1 MEPDPVMENF
11 TEKIGQL
18 GGSSKRIARRL
29 MTIGENRLELL
40 LLEAVEERVRFI
52 RLLLLSLGI
61 FASGLLAM
69 MTLTAAVVIALW
81 AHSPV
86 IVLVSITVLD
96 GLITLVLL
104 LLLRKVTHQ
113 EEPFSATFDQ
123 LRKDHACIEKALS

>member
-1 MEPDPVMENF
+1 MENL

-29 MTIGENRLELL
+29 MTIGESRLELL

-69 MTLTAAVVIALW
+69 MPLTAAVVIALW
-81 AHSPV
+81 DRSPV
-86 IVLVSITVLD
+86 LVLLSITVID
-96 GLITLVLL
+96 GLIALVLL
-104 LLLRKVTHQ
+104 LLLRKVMHQ

-123 LRKDHACIEKALS
+123 FRKDHACLEKALS